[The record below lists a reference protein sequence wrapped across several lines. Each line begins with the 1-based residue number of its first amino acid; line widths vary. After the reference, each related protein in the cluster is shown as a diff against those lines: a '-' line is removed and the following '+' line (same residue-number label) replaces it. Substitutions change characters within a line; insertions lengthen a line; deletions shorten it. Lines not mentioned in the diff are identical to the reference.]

1 MADEHQAIC
10 CSRCHRARS
19 GGEVSVEE
27 GFGFK
32 KPGDRHQVCRRCR
45 ATRPEQGR
53 AYYAQN
59 REALQARS
67 NAYKQAHREEL
78 SAKAREKVACELCGR
93 MASHSNLKRHQA
105 SHLCEKNRPA
115 LEQAP

>member
-32 KPGDRHQVCRRCR
+32 KPGERHKVCRRCR
-45 ATRPEQGR
+45 SDKLENAG
-53 AYYAQN
+53 AYYSQN
-59 REALQARS
+59 REARL
-67 NAYKQAHREEL
+67 AYTK
-78 SAKAREKVACELCGR
+78 
-93 MASHSNLKRHQA
+93 
-105 SHLCEKNRPA
+105 
-115 LEQAP
+115 

>member
-32 KPGDRHQVCRRCR
+32 KSGERHQVCRRCR

-59 REALQARS
+59 REAIQARS
-67 NAYKQAHREEL
+67 NAYKQAHREDL
-78 SAKAREKVACELCGR
+78 RTTAREKVACELCGR
-93 MASHSNLKRHQA
+93 VVCRDKMTHHQTTR
-105 SHLCEKNRPA
+105 LCEKNRPA
-115 LEQAP
+115 P